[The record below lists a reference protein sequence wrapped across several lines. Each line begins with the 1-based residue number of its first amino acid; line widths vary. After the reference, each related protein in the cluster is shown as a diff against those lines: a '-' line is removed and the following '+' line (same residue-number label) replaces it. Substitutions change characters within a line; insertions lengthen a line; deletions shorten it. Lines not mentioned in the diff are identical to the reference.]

1 MSFDVLMKEV
11 GALGDDE
18 RRKLLAYMVA
28 LADRDD
34 AAYREKLARKID
46 DTTPGRWF
54 TPEQIERELGLGSR
68 E

>member
-18 RRKLLAYMVA
+18 RRKLLAYMVT

-46 DTTPGRWF
+46 DATPGRWL
-54 TPEQIERELGLGSR
+54 TPEQVERELGLGSR